1 MRKFTGI
8 VVLAVAAGFAPVR
21 ANGANLLR
29 SDWVGRE
36 LHLVDRDTGASNSN
50 LYWRVPN
57 AVLKDVRGKALYF
70 GGRVKQVDASGI
82 SAVSLFI
89 STRSK
94 DGKASRESVS
104 ATGVRGATPWL
115 ALRAK
120 VQVPDDADVVRLAIR
135 CAHGFWQTGEAT
147 FKDLILTTDPAE
159 LPPIVLPPPDELGHA
174 ELRLPDPHDTP
185 EYAAYRATYRDM
197 KPFEEDGRARPE
209 IKNGTWYFNGRP
221 TFFLGAWI
229 YPRSIIDWGPGH
241 NPLGIDH
248 IAYTTPPGR
257 EVFDALGFNSSQ
269 ISGAPYRP
277 GEVLRGLPE
286 RKLRRLGKPS
296 DWKADER
303 DMAEYFARF
312 GDVPMAMDFA
322 FGYNKQY
329 PSDLARDLNQYMDAW
344 HAFIPFCPEHPE
356 GWAYYRDYFL
366 AGTRAALKNGM
377 NAFLYELFNES
388 SYNCQCPWNRRA
400 FLDEARTRYGTIAA
414 ANATWRTD
422 FDSFE
427 EMAFAGDWAAY
438 PGVWYDWCAFTARRY
453 AAILRKGQET
463 IRRADRRRNVYFTE
477 QAHGTPPTHPGM
489 DYRLVADAVDV
500 LTIEGGWQYG
510 FKTDFKAKDAME
522 AVVATG
528 GSKHYFN
535 LAFFR
540 ALAKDVKPIS
550 NNEHYCTRFENGTR
564 VPSKKTDYITSL
576 WLEVMHGVSS
586 DFTYVLDKRHY
597 EARTMEQAYANVAKP
612 SYKSSSLLN
621 PFNVKPEDLD
631 AFKTFRAELAP
642 YEEKL
647 LPMPRVRPASVAV
660 YFSYPSMVQA
670 RHLLPGGGQKHV
682 AFAQVTSDWYTGLL
696 HRHYPLKIVFDEDV
710 AHLGDEVQALV
721 FPGGCAA
728 VPPQVVRAAEA
739 FARRGGLVLAAE
751 GALAC
756 DEYLKSLDAPPAF
769 TRVATPAAAADM
781 LDARK
786 VRRYA
791 QLVPSDDPSRP
802 LAASDVQVVD
812 RGDFKFVCCVNM
824 GDRATRR
831 AMLRLFVAEKG
842 GAFRLTDPLS
852 QRVIGTFTAQELAAG
867 VPIDLPSQERVLRV
881 LDRIR

>member
-1 MRKFTGI
+1 M
-8 VVLAVAAGFAPVR
+8 
-21 ANGANLLR
+21 
-29 SDWVGRE
+29 
-36 LHLVDRDTGASNSN
+36 
-50 LYWRVPN
+50 
-57 AVLKDVRGKALYF
+57 
-70 GGRVKQVDASGI
+70 
-82 SAVSLFI
+82 
-89 STRSK
+89 
-94 DGKASRESVS
+94 
-104 ATGVRGATPWL
+104 
-115 ALRAK
+115 
-120 VQVPDDADVVRLAIR
+120 
-135 CAHGFWQTGEAT
+135 
-147 FKDLILTTDPAE
+147 
-159 LPPIVLPPPDELGHA
+159 
-174 ELRLPDPHDTP
+174 
-185 EYAAYRATYRDM
+185 
-197 KPFEEDGRARPE
+197 
-209 IKNGTWYFNGRP
+209 
-221 TFFLGAWI
+221 
-229 YPRSIIDWGPGH
+229 
-241 NPLGIDH
+241 
-248 IAYTTPPGR
+248 
-257 EVFDALGFNSSQ
+257 
-269 ISGAPYRP
+269 
-277 GEVLRGLPE
+277 
-286 RKLRRLGKPS
+286 
-296 DWKADER
+296 
-303 DMAEYFARF
+303 
-312 GDVPMAMDFA
+312 
-322 FGYNKQY
+322 
-329 PSDLARDLNQYMDAW
+329 
-344 HAFIPFCPEHPE
+344 
-356 GWAYYRDYFL
+356 
-366 AGTRAALKNGM
+366 
-377 NAFLYELFNES
+377 
-388 SYNCQCPWNRRA
+388 
-400 FLDEARTRYGTIAA
+400 
-414 ANATWRTD
+414 
-422 FDSFE
+422 
-427 EMAFAGDWAAY
+427 
-438 PGVWYDWCAFTARRY
+438 WYDWCAFTARRY

-477 QAHGTPPTHPGM
+477 QAHGTPPAHPGM

-510 FKTDFKAKDAME
+510 FKTAFKAKDAME

-540 ALAKDVKPIS
+540 ALAKDAKPIS

-647 LPMPRVRPASVAV
+647 LPMPRVRPASVA
-660 YFSYPSMVQA
+660 
-670 RHLLPGGGQKHV
+670 
-682 AFAQVTSDWYTGLL
+682 
-696 HRHYPLKIVFDEDV
+696 RHYPLKIVFDEDV
-710 AHLGDEVQALV
+710 ERLGNEVQALV

-831 AMLRLFVAEKG
+831 ATLRLFVAEKG

-867 VPIDLPSQERVLRV
+867 VPIELPSQERVLHV